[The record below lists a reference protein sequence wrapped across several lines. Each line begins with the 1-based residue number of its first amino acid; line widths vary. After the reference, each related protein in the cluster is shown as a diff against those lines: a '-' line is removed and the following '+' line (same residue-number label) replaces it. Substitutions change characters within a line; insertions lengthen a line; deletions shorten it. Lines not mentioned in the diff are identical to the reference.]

1 VRTRA
6 RISVVES
13 DAHDMTT
20 EGCEV
25 RSWETLGKEASSSWE
40 GWKKRETI
48 LRDLI
53 VRKMDSDSKKAI
65 NELFIEFIYI
75 LTRICTVTVTRVS
88 IYIYN

>member
-1 VRTRA
+1 MRTRA

-25 RSWETLGKEASSSWE
+25 LGNAGE
-40 GWKKRETI
+40 GGVIELGRMEKKRNI
-48 LRDLI
+48 RDLI

-65 NELFIEFIYI
+65 NELFIELI
-75 LTRICTVTVTRVS
+75 
-88 IYIYN
+88 